1 MRNSW
6 SSEVWRLVGLF
17 TLALLAGITFGQL
30 AWTLFI
36 FTAGYLGWHLRNLY
50 RLDQWLQGKRS
61 GIPDL
66 AEGAWAN
73 VYYHLYR
80 MQQRNRRRKKRL
92 ATMVNRFRESTNA
105 LPDAAVVLDSMGN
118 IENWNKTARKLLKLK
133 NPQDMHQ
140 PITNLIRHPGF
151 IRYLGQEN
159 FTEVFRMPSPHNEN
173 IFLSLQVVPYGNKQ
187 RLLMVR
193 DITHLHRLEQMR
205 QDFIANV
212 SHELRTPLT
221 VIAGYLETMLDD
233 DNEWVINHSGSLES
247 MLKQSKRMQN
257 IVSDLLLLS
266 RLETEQKSHE
276 RKEIDVAAILEMV
289 RSDATALSQ
298 GKHQIN
304 LEYDRT
310 INLKGNNEEITS
322 AFSNLVYNAVK
333 YTPQDG
339 TISIRWLKD
348 DKGARF
354 EVEDNGPGIAP
365 QHLPRLTER
374 FYRVDAG
381 RSRASGGTGLGLA
394 IVKHV
399 LNRHGTNLRIES
411 TLNKGSTFS
420 CIFPSDYVVN
430 RDVKK

>member
-1 MRNSW
+1 MGL
-6 SSEVWRLVGLF
+6 LV
-17 TLALLAGITFGQL
+17 GITFKQV

-36 FTAGYLGWHLRNLY
+36 FTASYLAWHLRNLY
-50 RLDQWLQGKRS
+50 NLDQWLQGKRK
-61 GIPDL
+61 GIPDIID
-66 AEGAWAN
+66 GAWAN

-92 ATMVNRFRESTNA
+92 ATMVSRFRESTNA
-105 LPDAAVVLDSMGN
+105 LPDAAVVLDPMGN
-118 IENWNKTARKLLKLK
+118 IENWNKTAGKLLRLK
-133 NPQDMHQ
+133 NPQDLRQ
-140 PITNLIRHPGF
+140 PITNLIRHPDF
-151 IRYLGQEN
+151 IRYLNDEN
-159 FTEVFRMPSPHNEN
+159 FTKAFRMPSPHDEN
-173 IFLSLQVVPYGNKQ
+173 LILSLQIVPYGNMQ

-193 DITHLHRLEQMR
+193 DITHLYRLEQMR

-233 DNEWVINHSGSLES
+233 NDEWVVENKSSFES
-247 MLKQSKRMQN
+247 MLQQSKRMQS

-266 RLETEQKSHE
+266 RLETEQKTHE
-276 RKEIDVAAILEMV
+276 RKEIDVAAILEMI
-289 RSDATALSQ
+289 RSDAMALSK
-298 GKHQIN
+298 GKHKIE

-310 INLKGNNEEITS
+310 VNLQANREEIIS

-333 YTPQDG
+333 YTPEG
-339 TISIRWLKD
+339 REIIIRWFMD
-348 DKGARF
+348 EKGAHF
-354 EVEDNGPGIAP
+354 EVKDNGPGIAP

-399 LNRHGTNLRIES
+399 LNRHGTNLKIES
-411 TLNKGSTFS
+411 QLNKGSTFS
-420 CIFPSDYVVN
+420 CIFPMRNVV
-430 RDVKK
+430 RREIA

>member
-1 MRNSW
+1 MKDSW
-6 SSEVWRLVGLF
+6 SSEVWRIIGLF
-17 TLALLAGITFGQL
+17 VMGLLVGITFKQV

-36 FTAGYLGWHLRNLY
+36 FTASYLAWHLRNLY
-50 RLDQWLQGKRS
+50 NLDQWLQGKRK
-61 GIPDL
+61 GIPEVID
-66 AEGAWAN
+66 GAWAN

-92 ATMVNRFRESTNA
+92 ATMVSRFRESTNA
-105 LPDAAVVLDSMGN
+105 LPDAAVVLDPMGN
-118 IENWNKTARKLLKLK
+118 IENWNKTAGKLLRLK
-133 NPQDMHQ
+133 NPQDLQQ
-140 PITNLIRHPGF
+140 PITNLIRHPDF
-151 IRYLGQEN
+151 IRYLNDEN
-159 FTEVFRMPSPHNEN
+159 FTKAFRMPSPHDEN
-173 IFLSLQVVPYGNKQ
+173 VILSLQIVPYGNNQ

-193 DITHLHRLEQMR
+193 DITHLYRLEQMR

-233 DNEWVINHSGSLES
+233 NDEWVVENKGSFES
-247 MLKQSKRMQN
+247 MLQQSKRMQS

-266 RLETEQKSHE
+266 RLETEQKTHE
-276 RKEIDVAAILEMV
+276 RKEIDVAAILEMI
-289 RSDATALSQ
+289 RSDAMALSK
-298 GKHQIN
+298 GKHKIE

-310 INLKGNNEEITS
+310 VNLQANREEIIS

-333 YTPQDG
+333 YTPEG
-339 TISIRWLKD
+339 GEIFIRWFMGE
-348 DKGARF
+348 KGAHF
-354 EVEDNGPGIAP
+354 EVKDNGHGIAP

-399 LNRHGTNLRIES
+399 LNRHGTNLKIES
-411 TLNKGSTFS
+411 QLNKGSTFS
-420 CIFPSDYVVN
+420 CIFPMRNVVQ
-430 RDVKK
+430 RKIA

>member
-1 MRNSW
+1 MGL
-6 SSEVWRLVGLF
+6 LV
-17 TLALLAGITFGQL
+17 GITFKQV

-36 FTAGYLGWHLRNLY
+36 FTASYLAWHLRNLY
-50 RLDQWLQGKRS
+50 NLDQWLQGKRK
-61 GIPDL
+61 GIPDIID
-66 AEGAWAN
+66 GAWAN

-92 ATMVNRFRESTNA
+92 ATMVSRFRESTNA
-105 LPDAAVVLDSMGN
+105 LPDAAVVLDPMGN
-118 IENWNKTARKLLKLK
+118 IENWNKTAGKLLRLK
-133 NPQDMHQ
+133 NPQDLHQ
-140 PITNLIRHPGF
+140 PITNLIRHPDF
-151 IRYLGQEN
+151 IRYLNDEN
-159 FTEVFRMPSPHNEN
+159 FTKAFRMPSPHDEN
-173 IFLSLQVVPYGNKQ
+173 LILSLQIVPYGNMQ

-193 DITHLHRLEQMR
+193 DITHLYRLEQMR

-233 DNEWVINHSGSLES
+233 NDEWVIENKSSFES
-247 MLKQSKRMQN
+247 MLQQSKRMQS

-266 RLETEQKSHE
+266 RLETEQKTHE
-276 RKEIDVAAILEMV
+276 RKEIDVAAILEMI
-289 RSDATALSQ
+289 RSDAMALSK
-298 GKHQIN
+298 GKHKIE

-310 INLKGNNEEITS
+310 VNLQANREEIIS

-333 YTPQDG
+333 YTPEG
-339 TISIRWLKD
+339 REIIIRWFMD
-348 DKGARF
+348 EKGAHF
-354 EVEDNGPGIAP
+354 EVKDNGPGIAP

-399 LNRHGTNLRIES
+399 LNRHGTNLKIES
-411 TLNKGSTFS
+411 QLNKGSTFS
-420 CIFPSDYVVN
+420 CIFPMRNVV
-430 RDVKK
+430 RREIA

>member
-1 MRNSW
+1 MKDSW
-6 SSEVWRLVGLF
+6 SSEVWRIIGLF
-17 TLALLAGITFGQL
+17 VMALLVGITFKQV

-36 FTAGYLGWHLRNLY
+36 FTASYLAWHLRNLY
-50 RLDQWLQGKRS
+50 NLDQWLQGKRK
-61 GIPDL
+61 GIPEVID
-66 AEGAWAN
+66 GAWAN

-92 ATMVNRFRESTNA
+92 ATMVSRFRESTNA
-105 LPDAAVVLDSMGN
+105 LPDAAVVLDPMGN
-118 IENWNKTARKLLKLK
+118 IENWNKTAGKLLRLK
-133 NPQDMHQ
+133 NPQDLHQ
-140 PITNLIRHPGF
+140 PITNLIRHPDF
-151 IRYLGQEN
+151 IRYLSDEN
-159 FTEVFRMPSPHNEN
+159 FTKAFRMPSPHDEN
-173 IFLSLQVVPYGNKQ
+173 VILSLQIVPYGNNQ

-193 DITHLHRLEQMR
+193 DITHLYRLEQMR

-233 DNEWVINHSGSLES
+233 NDEWVVENKGSFES
-247 MLKQSKRMQN
+247 MLQQSKRMQS

-266 RLETEQKSHE
+266 RLETEQKTHE
-276 RKEIDVAAILEMV
+276 RKEIDVAAILEMI
-289 RSDATALSQ
+289 RSDAMALSK
-298 GKHQIN
+298 GKHKIE

-310 INLKGNNEEITS
+310 VNLQANREEIIS

-333 YTPQDG
+333 YTPEG
-339 TISIRWLKD
+339 GEIFIRWFMGE
-348 DKGARF
+348 KGAHF
-354 EVEDNGPGIAP
+354 EVKDNGHGIAP

-399 LNRHGTNLRIES
+399 LNRHGTNLKIES
-411 TLNKGSTFS
+411 QLNKGSTFS
-420 CIFPSDYVVN
+420 CIFPMRNVVQ
-430 RDVKK
+430 RKIA

>member
-1 MRNSW
+1 MKDSW
-6 SSEVWRLVGLF
+6 SSEVWRIIGLF
-17 TLALLAGITFGQL
+17 VMGLLVGITFKQV

-36 FTAGYLGWHLRNLY
+36 FTASYLAWHLRNLY
-50 RLDQWLQGKRS
+50 NLDQWLQGKRK
-61 GIPDL
+61 GIPEVID
-66 AEGAWAN
+66 GAWAN

-92 ATMVNRFRESTNA
+92 ATMVSRFRESTNA
-105 LPDAAVVLDSMGN
+105 LPDAAVVLDPMGN
-118 IENWNKTARKLLKLK
+118 IENWNKTAGKLLRLK
-133 NPQDMHQ
+133 NPQDLQQ
-140 PITNLIRHPGF
+140 PITNLIRHPDF
-151 IRYLGQEN
+151 IRYLNDEN
-159 FTEVFRMPSPHNEN
+159 FTKAFRMPSPHDEN
-173 IFLSLQVVPYGNKQ
+173 VILSLQIVPYGNNQ

-193 DITHLHRLEQMR
+193 DITHLYRLEQMR

-233 DNEWVINHSGSLES
+233 NDEWVIENKSSFES
-247 MLKQSKRMQN
+247 MLQQSKRMQS

-266 RLETEQKSHE
+266 RLETEQKTHE
-276 RKEIDVAAILEMV
+276 RKEIDVAAILEMI
-289 RSDATALSQ
+289 RSDAMALSK
-298 GKHQIN
+298 GKHKIE

-310 INLKGNNEEITS
+310 VNLQANREEIIS

-333 YTPQDG
+333 YTPEG
-339 TISIRWLKD
+339 GEILIRWFMGE
-348 DKGARF
+348 KGAHF
-354 EVEDNGPGIAP
+354 EVKDNGPGIAP

-399 LNRHGTNLRIES
+399 LNRHGTNLKIES
-411 TLNKGSTFS
+411 QLNKGSTFS
-420 CIFPSDYVVN
+420 CIFPMRNVVQ
-430 RDVKK
+430 RKIA